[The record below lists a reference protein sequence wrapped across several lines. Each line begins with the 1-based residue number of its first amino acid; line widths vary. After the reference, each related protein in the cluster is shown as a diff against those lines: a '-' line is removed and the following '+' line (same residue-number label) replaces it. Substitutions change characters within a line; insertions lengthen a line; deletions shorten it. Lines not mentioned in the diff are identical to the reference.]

1 MFSKTCEY
9 GLRAVI
15 FIAQESKI
23 DNKLSITAISDA
35 IDSPKPFT
43 AKILQQLTKHKIIQ
57 SIKGPHG
64 GFFIDKKDLK
74 EITLSN
80 IVQVLDGD
88 TIYTGCGLGLHECN
102 ENKPCPV
109 HFKFI
114 EIRNDLRKMLEN
126 TTLLELSEDK
136 NLRDSFLK
144 N

>member
-15 FIAQESKI
+15 FIAQQTKSDK
-23 DNKLSITAISDA
+23 KVGISTISEA
-35 IDSPKPFT
+35 IDSPQAFT

-57 SIKGPHG
+57 SVKGPTG
-64 GFFIDKKDLK
+64 GFFIDNEKLK
-74 EITLSN
+74 TVTLSN
-80 IVQVLDGD
+80 IVEVLDGD

-102 ENKPCPV
+102 ENKPCPL

-114 EIRNDLRKMLEN
+114 KIREELREMLEN
-126 TTLLELSEDK
+126 TTLLELSEDE
-136 NLRDSFLK
+136 NLRSYYLK

>member
-15 FIAQESKI
+15 FIAQQTKSDK
-23 DNKLSITAISDA
+23 KVGISTISEA
-35 IDSPKPFT
+35 IDSPQAFT

-57 SIKGPHG
+57 SVKGPTG
-64 GFFIDKKDLK
+64 GFFIDNVKLK
-74 EITLSN
+74 TVTLSN
-80 IVQVLDGD
+80 IVEVLDGD

-102 ENKPCPV
+102 ENKPCPL

-114 EIRNDLRKMLEN
+114 AIREELRKMLEN

>member
-15 FIAQESKI
+15 FIAQKSNL
-23 DNKLSITAISDA
+23 DTKLSIAAISEA
-35 IDSPKPFT
+35 IDSPQPFT
-43 AKILQQLTKHKIIQ
+43 AKILQQLTKNKIVK
-57 SIKGPHG
+57 SIKGPNG

-74 EITLSN
+74 NITLSN

-88 TIYTGCGLGLHECN
+88 TIYTGCGLGLHQCN

-114 EIRNDLRKMLEN
+114 DIRNDLRKMLES
-126 TTLLELSEDK
+126 TTLLEFYGDK
-136 NLRDSFLK
+136 NLIDSFLK

>member
-23 DNKLSITAISDA
+23 ENKLSITAISDA

-43 AKILQQLTKHKIIQ
+43 AKILQQLTKNKIVQ

-64 GFFIDKKDLK
+64 GFFIEEKKLK
-74 EITLSN
+74 TITLSD

-88 TIYTGCGLGLHECN
+88 AIYTGCGLGLHQCN
-102 ENKPCPV
+102 EHKPCPL

-114 EIRNDLRKMLEN
+114 EIRENLKIMLQS
-126 TTLLELSEDK
+126 TTLLELFNDK
-136 NLRDSFLK
+136 NLKDSFLK
-144 N
+144 S

>member
-15 FIAQESKI
+15 FIAQQAKASEKVGI
-23 DNKLSITAISDA
+23 IAISDA
-35 IDSPKPFT
+35 IDSPPAFT
-43 AKILQQLTKHKIIQ
+43 AKILQQLTKHKIVQ

-64 GFFIDKKDLK
+64 GFFIEEKDLK
-74 EITLSN
+74 TVTLSN
-80 IVQVLDGD
+80 IVEVLDGD

-102 ENKPCPV
+102 ENKPCPL

-114 EIRNDLRKMLEN
+114 EIREELRKMLEN
-126 TTLLELSEDK
+126 TTLLELSEDE
-136 NLRDSFLK
+136 NLQNYYLK